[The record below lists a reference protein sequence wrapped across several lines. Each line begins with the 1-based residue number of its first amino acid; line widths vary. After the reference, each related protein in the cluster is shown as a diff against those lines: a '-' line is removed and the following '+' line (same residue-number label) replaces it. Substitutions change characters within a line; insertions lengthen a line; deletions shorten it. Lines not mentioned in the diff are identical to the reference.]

1 MKKGTPAKREK
12 ISSIY
17 WRNLITLLEIAKR
30 KKNMKIFIRM
40 FKTATFWALILVAM
54 VCYGICLLGSAN
66 SQERS
71 KEPETW
77 PYGFEYQDTEEMQRA
92 ICGTYSLKS
101 GGQITKQLVV
111 GKDYIREID
120 NDGASFLINIQHNDW
135 DPESGVIYYGKRRFK
150 VRQKPELSIWDSD
163 ECAWFSKGGE
173 PLEIITDYSTEA
185 ETQADQG
192 VFIVREKEGMH
203 TCNARFCNR
212 RTNKY
217 LLGPMNRKYYYC
229 WEHYYEYKKKLTV
242 LREPYAD
249 DAQ

>member
-1 MKKGTPAKREK
+1 MIMPHPFCTVWKNKVSGTIKYIDELKDVAKAMADYYNSVCRSDLHGFSPDILYEIETGEK
-12 ISSIY
+12 NPGVEV
-17 WRNLITLLEIAKR
+17 R
-30 KKNMKIFIRM
+30 
-40 FKTATFWALILVAM
+40 
-54 VCYGICLLGSAN
+54 
-66 SQERS
+66 
-71 KEPETW
+71 
-77 PYGFEYQDTEEMQRA
+77 
-92 ICGTYSLKS
+92 
-101 GGQITKQLVV
+101 VV
-111 GKDYIREID
+111 GEKNPGEERRPR
-120 NDGASFLINIQHNDW
+120 GH
-135 DPESGVIYYGKRRFK
+135 KRL
-150 VRQKPELSIWDSD
+150 PELSIWDSD

-185 ETQADQG
+185 ETQAGQG

-203 TCNARFCNR
+203 TCNAQFCNR